1 MDEIVE
7 RVENNFI
14 NIYNKFDILDKKIN
28 NYRMKFHNINEMIDI
43 IISDEYTKIHKTY
56 FPMKNYDLTQNRF
69 FIYNEV
75 IDIPLKKNTY
85 IIFEYIFESEYINI
99 PLVINL
105 KIDDVLEKDFN
116 IHLKKHNEVRH
127 MFKFDYNI
135 TKINF
140 YLYLYNNEIYNDE
153 KMEYSKK
160 ILFNNKKIKFNIFFL
175 YKYMADYYRKTVNN
189 TVNDVKL
196 KMQMAGFT
204 LKLSENINKINDLL
218 EVDKNIKKDI
228 VDNSNKIVSM
238 NESITNNFNR
248 ISINERSIK
257 FKTDTINSNI
267 DEMKSNLDNLDLSSS
282 NKYSIENFFIY
293 NIEIEN
299 SYKLSK
305 DTPRFSIS
313 NYNLIDEFRK
323 DNILEINC
331 RLLYQYTNYNNIG
344 FLIHIFKLYDGA
356 GTMFYEYKSLLTN
369 AGDNRKNDLK
379 QSDIFYVKLDNDFGV
394 IKIELILSI
403 IDNVTNIVDCKL
415 YNTYNSNFLCI
426 KHIKKN

>member
-1 MDEIVE
+1 
-7 RVENNFI
+7 
-14 NIYNKFDILDKKIN
+14 
-28 NYRMKFHNINEMIDI
+28 
-43 IISDEYTKIHKTY
+43 
-56 FPMKNYDLTQNRF
+56 
-69 FIYNEV
+69 
-75 IDIPLKKNTY
+75 
-85 IIFEYIFESEYINI
+85 
-99 PLVINL
+99 
-105 KIDDVLEKDFN
+105 
-116 IHLKKHNEVRH
+116 
-127 MFKFDYNI
+127 MFKLDYNI

-153 KMEYSKK
+153 KMEYLKK
-160 ILFNNKKIKFNIFFL
+160 ILFNNKKLNLIYFLL

-189 TVNDVKL
+189 TANDVKL
-196 KMQMAGFT
+196 KMQIGALT
-204 LKLSENINKINDLL
+204 VKISENINKINDLL
-218 EVDKNIKKDI
+218 EVDKDIKKDI
-228 VDNSNKIVSM
+228 VNNSNKIVSM

-267 DEMKSNLDNLDLSSS
+267 DEMKSTLDNLDLSSN

-305 DTPRFSIS
+305 DTPRFSIF
-313 NYNLIDEFRK
+313 NYNLIDKFRK

-344 FLIHIFKLYDGA
+344 FLIHIFKLYDGV

-369 AGDNRKNDLK
+369 SGDNRKNDLK
-379 QSDIFYVKLDNDFGV
+379 QSDIFYVKLDDDFGV

-403 IDNVTNIVDCKL
+403 IDNVTNTVDCKL

>member
-1 MDEIVE
+1 
-7 RVENNFI
+7 
-14 NIYNKFDILDKKIN
+14 
-28 NYRMKFHNINEMIDI
+28 
-43 IISDEYTKIHKTY
+43 
-56 FPMKNYDLTQNRF
+56 
-69 FIYNEV
+69 
-75 IDIPLKKNTY
+75 
-85 IIFEYIFESEYINI
+85 
-99 PLVINL
+99 
-105 KIDDVLEKDFN
+105 
-116 IHLKKHNEVRH
+116 
-127 MFKFDYNI
+127 
-135 TKINF
+135 
-140 YLYLYNNEIYNDE
+140 
-153 KMEYSKK
+153 
-160 ILFNNKKIKFNIFFL
+160 
-175 YKYMADYYRKTVNN
+175 MADYYRRTLNN
-189 TVNDVKL
+189 TANDVKL
-196 KMQMAGFT
+196 KMQMAAFT

-228 VDNSNKIVSM
+228 VNNSN
-238 NESITNNFNR
+238 SIKNINKYVTNNFNR
-248 ISINERSIK
+248 ISINDKNIK
-257 FKTDTINSNI
+257 FKTGTINSNI
-267 DEMKSNLDNLDLSSS
+267 NEIKSTLENLDLSSN

-305 DTPRFSIS
+305 DTPRFSIF

-356 GTMFYEYKSLLTN
+356 GAMFYEYKSLLTN

-379 QSDIFYVKLDNDFGV
+379 QNDIFYVKLDDDYGV